1 MPYVALLTRLNFDAE
16 GGSRMAFRQ
25 RHPPT
30 RIWKSARRFPMMH
43 RHGYAGKKSTSNVG
57 YWWLVWQRDAPREFP
72 QDYDWKELLFA
83 QLRLA
88 V

>member
-1 MPYVALLTRLNFDAE
+1 MRSIQSDSEDRRALA
-16 GGSRMAFRQ
+16 
-25 RHPPT
+25 

-43 RHGYAGKKSTSNVG
+43 RRGYAGKKSTSNVG

-72 QDYDWKELLFA
+72 QDYDWKELLSA
-83 QLRLA
+83 QMRLA

>member
-1 MPYVALLTRLNFDAE
+1 
-16 GGSRMAFRQ
+16 
-25 RHPPT
+25 
-30 RIWKSARRFPMMH
+30 MMH

-57 YWWLVWQRDAPREFP
+57 YWWLVWQRDTPREFP
-72 QDYDWKELLFA
+72 QDYDWKELLSA